1 MSVHIPKGDSIMD
14 FTKGMAVFV
23 LAGLLYLV
31 SSVAAQTQQTKVCD
45 SEASFGR
52 SDKTLFGKNC
62 GVCHTISGRWKRFVS
77 MPLGGLF
84 EQDQLLTGESVNEQN
99 VRAIIAK
106 GLPGFMPG
114 FQYTLTS
121 DRINELV
128 QFLKVARCKDKD

>member
-1 MSVHIPKGDSIMD
+1 MD
-14 FTKGMAVFV
+14 FKK
-23 LAGLLYLV
+23 
-31 SSVAAQTQQTKVCD
+31 VAAILVLSFAPCLCSSISAQAQQPKVCD

-84 EQDQLLTGESVNEQN
+84 DQEQLLTGQPVNEEN
-99 VRAIIAK
+99 IRAIIDK

-114 FQYTLTS
+114 FRYTLTPS
-121 DRINELV
+121 QINELV
-128 QFLKVARCKDKD
+128 QFLKVARCKDKN

>member
-1 MSVHIPKGDSIMD
+1 MD
-14 FTKGMAVFV
+14 FRKAAAIFV
-23 LAGLLYLV
+23 LAGLPYFCF
-31 SSVAAQTQQTKVCD
+31 SISAQAQQTKVCD

-84 EQDQLLTGESVNEQN
+84 EQEQLLTGEPVNEQN